1 MGGQRRPK
9 QGHGKA
15 KERHNERQREAKGG
29 HGEAKG
35 RPMEAKREPKGGQ
48 GEAKRGQGDA
58 KKRHR
63 EAKKKPK
70 EAKAEKE
77 VSPSPFLHHFGTQNP
92 IKICPK
98 SLKNGF
104 ENNAKYKYVFEQLS
118 IP

>member
-1 MGGQRRPK
+1 MK
-9 QGHGKA
+9 
-15 KERHNERQREAKGG
+15 
-29 HGEAKG
+29 
-35 RPMEAKREPKGGQ
+35 AKREPKGGQ

-58 KKRHR
+58 KKRPR

-92 IKICPK
+92 TKIGLK

-104 ENNAKYKYVFEQLS
+104 KNNAEYKYVF
-118 IP
+118 